1 MTADVQRWRQ
11 RVKDKLMQ
19 RGKASEASLNDESGL
34 SAHIKGSFS
43 KEEVHT
49 RLQGHGMRK
58 ARLF

>member
-19 RGKASEASLNDESGL
+19 RGKASQASLDDESGL

-43 KEEVHT
+43 KQEVRT
-49 RLQGHGMRK
+49 RLHGHSLQK